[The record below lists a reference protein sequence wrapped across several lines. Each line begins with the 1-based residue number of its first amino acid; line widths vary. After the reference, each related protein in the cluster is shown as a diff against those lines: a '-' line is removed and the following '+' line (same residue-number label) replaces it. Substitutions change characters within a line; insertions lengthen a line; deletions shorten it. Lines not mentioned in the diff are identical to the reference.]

1 MSSPELEYYR
11 TGRTPVYT
19 AGFEIIENP
28 HTNPDYEKIIEEL
41 SKEGALEIPAEMPL
55 GVSGGDENSEQMIDM
70 LIRAYA
76 VSKKNIYDDRNDGNA
91 DSNDGSA
98 DSNVGSADSDG
109 NADSNVGSADSDGNI
124 GNADN
129 GSADNANI
137 DDLIEDVT
145 EGVTEKVNGG
155 ADLDFS
161 KYLRDE

>member
-70 LIRAYA
+70 LIRAYS

-98 DSNVGSADSDG
+98 DS
-109 NADSNVGSADSDGNI
+109 DGNI
-124 GNADN
+124 DN
-129 GSADNANI
+129 ADNANI
-137 DDLIEDVT
+137 DDLIEEVTEGVTEGVTEDVTEGAT